1 MQYIVKSKYI
11 MTGCYMCLDSAPET
25 VYANKKQPNNSQE
38 LKKKKGRWQR
48 IRSKT
53 NAIIWFWLVEK

>member
-53 NAIIWFWLVEK
+53 NAII